1 MGNGFFDREAG
12 RFQYCVEDEAV
23 ASMTSNGRVEAP
35 KTGAG
40 AGQGRRSPRNLAR
53 PTLGEYLQAQ
63 IPGAKVASVS
73 AKDRAAIG
81 MGGRSNGSVLWWDK
95 LGAGF
100 VTSTWYADS
109 LPSWVNEWN
118 ATWLERAGGWEWVPS
133 LPDNVEELGT
143 APDKRPGERP
153 FGTRGTELPYT
164 LGDSSSPA
172 RLAGEVY
179 QTPLV
184 DSFTAE
190 MGRVALREL
199 ELGMDDATDLLVAA
213 ARTGKPVNVKKGQFL
228 APWDMANV
236 VKKVTDSGG
245 EAVMVTERGTSF
257 GYGRLVVDMA
267 GLRDTGETGH
277 PVIFD
282 ATHSVQRPGALGD
295 RTGGDRTLVP
305 LLARAA
311 VATGE
316 VHGLFMETHPD
327 PDSSPSDG
335 PNMVL
340 LDHMPAV
347 LDELMAVHAA
357 V

>member
-1 MGNGFFDREAG
+1 MVPGMSRPAPQAFEIGGQPIGNGPLFFLAG
-12 RFQYCVEDEAV
+12 PCVLQSRQLALDIAGTLRDLMAERGLPFVFKASFDKANRSSIGGGRGPGMEEGLRWLSEIRTEVGVPVVTDVHLPEQCAAV
-23 ASMTSNGRVEAP
+23 AEVVDV
-35 KTGAG
+35 
-40 AGQGRRSPRNLAR
+40 L
-53 PTLGEYLQAQ
+53 Q
-63 IPGAKVASVS
+63 IPAFLC
-73 AKDRAAIG
+73 R
-81 MGGRSNGSVLWWDK
+81 
-95 LGAGF
+95 
-100 VTSTWYADS
+100 
-109 LPSWVNEWN
+109 
-118 ATWLERAGGWEWVPS
+118 
-133 LPDNVEELGT
+133 
-143 APDKRPGERP
+143 
-153 FGTRGTELPYT
+153 
-164 LGDSSSPA
+164 
-172 RLAGEVY
+172 
-179 QTPLV
+179 Q
-184 DSFTAE
+184 
-190 MGRVALREL
+190 
-199 ELGMDDATDLLVAA
+199 TDLLVAA
-213 ARTGKPVNVKKGQFL
+213 AQTGKPVNVKKGQFL

-267 GLRDTGETGH
+267 GLRDMGETGH

-316 VHGLFMETHPD
+316 VHGLFLETHPD

-347 LDELMAVHAA
+347 LDELMAVDAA